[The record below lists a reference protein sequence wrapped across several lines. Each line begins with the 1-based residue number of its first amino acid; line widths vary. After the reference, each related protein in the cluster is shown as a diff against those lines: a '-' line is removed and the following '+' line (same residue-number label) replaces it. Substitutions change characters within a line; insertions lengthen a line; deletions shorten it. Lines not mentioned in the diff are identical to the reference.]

1 MKGKRSHIIALVL
14 IMGILFR
21 FINLDR
27 KLYWYDETLTSLR
40 ISGHT
45 ATELVEQVFN
55 GRIISVK
62 ELQQKYQYPNSEKG
76 LADAIN
82 AFAGN
87 AEHSPLYYL
96 MAREWVQIFGNSVI
110 SIRSLSAFISLLAF
124 PCIYWLSLEL
134 FASSLTGWVA
144 VILIAVSPFHVL
156 YAQQARQYS
165 LWTVA
170 ILLSSAALLKAIKA
184 AARYTRSQAEPGNES
199 GDALHPVRW
208 EKASKAAAL
217 DTRTQAEPGNE
228 SGDALHPV
236 QWGIYALTVAFGLYS
251 HLFFGLVAIG
261 HGIYLVAIEGF
272 RLSKR
277 VIAYLLASLTGLLIF
292 LPWLAIIAANLSQII
307 QNTVTTNSTVRNL
320 PLRWLLNLSRLFFDL
335 NHGLS
340 FINPILYLTAIL
352 SIWAV
357 YFVCRNTPK
366 QTWLFILTLIGVTG
380 LALILPDLILGG
392 RRSSITRYA
401 IPCFLGIQ
409 LAVAYLLTVK
419 ITKSKYGKRWTYVLM
434 ALIASGVISCA
445 VSSFYPIWWHNSHT
459 NSKYNPLVAR
469 IVNQA
474 DFPLLV
480 TDEIPG
486 RVLAFSHLLKQDVN
500 LQLVVEPNIP
510 KITDNGNVFLYRPSE
525 KLRQGIEQQNFK
537 IDPVYKDWLW
547 KLSRNSVTRRNRVS
561 KLSGKN

>member
-1 MKGKRSHIIALVL
+1 MNGKRSHIIAVVL
-14 IMGILFR
+14 ILGILFR
-21 FINLDR
+21 FINLDG

-45 ATELVEQVFN
+45 QTELVEQAFN
-55 GRIISVK
+55 GRVISVQ
-62 ELQQKYQYPNSEKG
+62 ELQEKYQYPNSEKG
-76 LADAIN
+76 LTDAIK

-96 MAREWVQIFGNSVI
+96 MARFWGQSFGNSVV

-144 VILIAVSPFHVL
+144 VILIGVSPFHVL

-170 ILLSSAALLKAIKA
+170 ILLSSAALLKASK
-184 AARYTRSQAEPGNES
+184 AEP
-199 GDALHPVRW
+199 L
-208 EKASKAAAL
+208 KASKAEPCN
-217 DTRTQAEPGNE
+217 TRTQAEPGYE
-228 SGDALHPV
+228 CRDALHPV
-236 QWGIYALTVAFGLYS
+236 NWIIYALTVAIGLYS

-261 HGIYLVAIEGF
+261 HGIYIVAIEGW
-272 RLSKR
+272 RLSKKA
-277 VIAYLLASLTGLLIF
+277 IAYLLASLTGLLIF
-292 LPWLAIIAANLSQII
+292 SPWLLIIAANLSQII
-307 QNTVTTNSTVRNL
+307 QSTATTNSTVRNL

-340 FINPILYLTAIL
+340 FINPILYITAIL
-352 SIWAV
+352 SIWAI

-392 RRSSITRYA
+392 RRSSVTRYA

-409 LAVAYLLTVK
+409 VAVAYLLTVK
-419 ITKSKYGKRWTYVLM
+419 ITKSQHVKRWSYVLV
-434 ALIASGVISCA
+434 ALIASGVISCVA
-445 VSSFYPIWWHNSHT
+445 SSLFPIWWHNSHT
-459 NSKYNPLVAR
+459 NSKYNPQVAR

-474 DFPLLV
+474 ESPLLI

-486 RVLAFSHLLKQDVN
+486 RVLAFSHLLKPDVN
-500 LQLVVEPNIP
+500 LQLVVEGNIP
-510 KITDNGNVFLYRPSE
+510 KIADNFGNAFLYRPSE
-525 KLRQGIEQQNFK
+525 RLRQGIEQEQNFK
-537 IDPVYKDWLW
+537 IEPVYKDWLW
-547 KLSRNSVTRRNRVS
+547 KIEKKRKQYRR
-561 KLSGKN
+561 

>member
-1 MKGKRSHIIALVL
+1 MKGKRSHIIAVVL
-14 IMGILFR
+14 ILGILFR
-21 FINLDR
+21 FINLDG

-45 ATELVEQVFN
+45 QTQLVDEAFN
-55 GRIISVK
+55 GRVISVQ
-62 ELQQKYQYPNSEKG
+62 ELQQKYQYPNYKKG
-76 LADAIN
+76 LSDAIN

-96 MAREWVQIFGNSVI
+96 MARFWVQTFGNSVV

-134 FASSLTGWVA
+134 FGSYLTGWVA

-170 ILLSSAALLKAIKA
+170 ILLSSAALLQASKAEPCN
-184 AARYTRSQAEPGNES
+184 TRSQAEPGNEG

-208 EKASKAAAL
+208 
-217 DTRTQAEPGNE
+217 
-228 SGDALHPV
+228 V
-236 QWGIYALTVAFGLYS
+236 IYALTVAIGLYS
-251 HLFFGLVAIG
+251 HLFFALVAIG
-261 HGIYLVAIEGF
+261 HGIYVVAIEGWRF
-272 RLSKR
+272 SKK
-277 VIAYLLASLTGLLIF
+277 VLAYLLASLTGLLIF
-292 LPWLAIIAANLSQII
+292 SPWLLIIAANLSQII
-307 QNTVTTNSTVRNL
+307 QSTATTNSTVRNL

-335 NHGLS
+335 NQGLS

-366 QTWLFILTLIGVTG
+366 QTWLFIVTLIGVTG

-392 RRSSITRYA
+392 RRSSVTRYA

-409 LAVAYLLTVK
+409 LAVAYLLTFK
-419 ITKSKYGKRWTYVLM
+419 ISKSQYSKRWSKVLV
-434 ALIASGVISCA
+434 ALIASGVISCVA
-445 VSSFYPIWWHNSHT
+445 SSFFPVWWHNSHT
-459 NSKYNPLVAR
+459 NSKYNVEVAR

-474 DFPLLV
+474 ERPLLV

-486 RVLAFSHLLKQDVN
+486 RVLAFSHLLKPDVN

-510 KITDNGNVFLYRPSE
+510 KIADNFGNVFLYRPSE
-525 KLRQGIEQQNFK
+525 RLRQGIEQEQNFK
-537 IDPVYKDWLW
+537 IEPVYKDWLW
-547 KLSRNSVTRRNRVS
+547 KLR
-561 KLSGKN
+561 KKAG